1 MIRGWSAEAI
11 RAAEA
16 PALAAGEPLM
26 RRAAEAVASVVREQ
40 LPPSGEDPGMD
51 PMVLVLVGGGNNGG
65 DGLFAAADLG
75 ATTEVVVALTRT
87 EVHAEGLDAARAAGV
102 DVIDVSGE
110 DADWDGLLEVAERAD
125 VWVDALAGIGVSGAL
140 RGATGSVVARL
151 RELAEAAPVEPR
163 VIAVD
168 IPSGVD
174 ADTGSVAGP
183 VLAAD
188 VTVTFGGGKAGLL
201 LPPGD
206 RLCGDVRTVSLGLD
220 EALAAQRATVS
231 RLLDADVAD
240 LWPVPEVDAQKY
252 TRGVVGV
259 LAGSEA
265 YPGAAVL
272 CTGAAI
278 RTGCGMARYLGPQRA
293 ADLVLARWPEVVTA
307 PGRVQS
313 YVVGPGV
320 GGEDEDRRAELRE
333 AIEEAVSERL
343 GLVVDAGALDL
354 LPGADVLRDVRVVL
368 TPHAGELAGLLAGRG
383 ESVSRA
389 DVEADPRR
397 WAGRAAELTGA
408 TVLAKGPTTVVVAP
422 DGETYSQADGTGWL
436 ATAGSGDVLAGV
448 LGALL
453 AGLPE
458 VSVAR
463 VAALAALVHGR
474 AGREASGGGPIV
486 ATDIIDALPATIAAL
501 LRFR

>member
-26 RRAAEAVASVVREQ
+26 RQAAAAVADVVREQ

-75 ATTEVVVALTRT
+75 ATTEVIVVVTRDG
-87 EVHAEGLDAARAAGV
+87 VHADGLAAARAAGV
-102 DVIDVSGE
+102 DVLDLSGA
-110 DADWDGLLEVAERAD
+110 DADWDSLVEAAERSD
-125 VWVDALAGIGVSGAL
+125 LWVDALAGIGVSGPL
-140 RGATGSVVARL
+140 RGATGEVVARL
-151 RELAEAAPVEPR
+151 RELAEAAPVPP
-163 VIAVD
+163 VIVAVD
-168 IPSGVD
+168 LPSGVD
-174 ADTGSVAGP
+174 ADTGAVGGP

-188 VTVTFGGGKAGLL
+188 VTVTFGGAKAGLL
-201 LPPGD
+201 LPPGEG
-206 RLCGDVRTVSLGLD
+206 LCGDVRTVPLGLE
-220 EALAAQRATVS
+220 EALAAQPATVA

-240 LWPVPEVDAQKY
+240 LWPVPEADAQKY

-259 LAGSEA
+259 LAGSQA

-278 RTGCGMARYLGPQRA
+278 RTGCGMARYLGPRRA
-293 ADLVLARWPEVVTA
+293 EDLVLARWPEVVTA
-307 PGRVQS
+307 AGRVQS

-320 GGEDEDRRAELRE
+320 GSDDEARRAELRE
-333 AIEEAVSERL
+333 AISEAVSDGL

-354 LPGADVLRDVRVVL
+354 LPAAAAVRAARVVL
-368 TPHAGELAGLLAGRG
+368 TPHAGELAGLLGGLG
-383 ESVSRA
+383 ESVERS
-389 DVEADPRR
+389 DIEAAPRH
-397 WAGRAAELTGA
+397 WAARAAELTGA
-408 TVLAKGPTTVVVAP
+408 TVLAKGPTTVIVSP

-436 ATAGSGDVLAGV
+436 ATAGSGDVLAGI

-453 AGLPE
+453 AGLPD
-458 VSVAR
+458 VPVAR

-474 AGREASGGGPIV
+474 AGRQASGGGPIV
-486 ATDIIDALPATIAAL
+486 ATDIIDALPATIAGL
-501 LRFR
+501 L